1 MRRDLAHAL
10 AERFCHL
17 GENVVYKISL
27 YRQNTAHLTMKVL
40 ALILISAVS
49 ASADLR
55 GYNLP
60 SPTGP
65 SFGSSSG
72 STFGSSSGSSFGSSS
87 GSSFGSS
94 SGSSFGSSFGQSVG
108 PSSGGCSPGQ
118 VRHVDGRCVTPREN
132 RRVFLYE
139 VPSNVVFNG
148 APVNIPE
155 PTVET
160 NIVLIRTP
168 EGLQGPDPVVVPP
181 PRQQHVVYVL
191 NKQSEHDQRVIE
203 VTAPPPSDPEVYFV
217 NYAEGENPTLPSGVD
232 LQSAL
237 GAATQ
242 GGGQVIGDSGS
253 GVGGGIGGSI
263 GGGIGGGS
271 SGSISLGGGGGFG
284 GSGGSISLGG
294 GGGFGGSSGFS
305 SSGGSSGFGGSG
317 SFGSGSGF
325 GGFGGSSGGGSISGS
340 YTPPTQP
347 SNLYTSP

>member
-1 MRRDLAHAL
+1 MKILAFL
-10 AERFCHL
+10 
-17 GENVVYKISL
+17 
-27 YRQNTAHLTMKVL
+27 
-40 ALILISAVS
+40 LISVVA

-60 SPTGP
+60 TPGGPT
-65 SFGSSSG
+65 
-72 STFGSSSGSSFGSSS
+72 
-87 GSSFGSS
+87 
-94 SGSSFGSSFGQSVG
+94 
-108 PSSGGCSPGQ
+108 SGGCSGGQ

-203 VTAPPPSDPEVYFV
+203 VPAPPPSNPEVYFV

-237 GAATQ
+237 GAASQ

-253 GVGGGIGGSI
+253 GVGGGVGGA
-263 GGGIGGGS
+263 IGGGS
-271 SGSISLGGGGGFG
+271 IGGGGFG
-284 GSGGSISLGG
+284 GSGD
-294 GGGFGGSSGFS
+294 FGGSSGAS
-305 SSGGSSGFGGSG
+305 SFGGSSFGGSSGSGGSG
-317 SFGSGSGF
+317 AFGSGSGF
-325 GGFGGSSGGGSISGS
+325 SGFGGGSGSGGISGS

>member
-1 MRRDLAHAL
+1 MKILVLFLAS
-10 AERFCHL
+10 
-17 GENVVYKISL
+17 V
-27 YRQNTAHLTMKVL
+27 
-40 ALILISAVS
+40 AV
-49 ASADLR
+49 ASAAPQ
-55 GYNLP
+55 GYGLP
-60 SPTGP
+60 TPSGP
-65 SFGSSSG
+65 SFGP
-72 STFGSSSGSSFGSSS
+72 SFGPTS
-87 GSSFGSS
+87 
-94 SGSSFGSSFGQSVG
+94 G

-203 VTAPPPSDPEVYFV
+203 VPAPPPSNPEVYFV

-237 GAATQ
+237 GAASQ

-253 GVGGGIGGSI
+253 GVGGGVGGA
-263 GGGIGGGS
+263 IGGGS
-271 SGSISLGGGGGFG
+271 IGGGGFG
-284 GSGGSISLGG
+284 GSGD
-294 GGGFGGSSGFS
+294 FGGSSGAS
-305 SSGGSSGFGGSG
+305 SFGGSSFGGSSFGGSSFGGSSFGGSSGSGGSG
-317 SFGSGSGF
+317 AFGSGSGF
-325 GGFGGSSGGGSISGS
+325 GGFGGGSGSGGISGS

>member
-1 MRRDLAHAL
+1 
-10 AERFCHL
+10 
-17 GENVVYKISL
+17 
-27 YRQNTAHLTMKVL
+27 MKVL
-40 ALILISAVS
+40 VLFLASVAAVT
-49 ASADLR
+49 AR
-55 GYNLP
+55 PQGYSLP
-60 SPTGP
+60 TP
-65 SFGSSSG
+65 
-72 STFGSSSGSSFGSSS
+72 SGSSFGSSAGQS
-87 GSSFGSS
+87 FGSSFGSS
-94 SGSSFGSSFGQSVG
+94 GGQSFGSSFGSSVGPSAG

-139 VPSNVVFNG
+139 VPSNVVFNS

-242 GGGQVIGDSGS
+242 GGGQVIGDSGIGIGG
-253 GVGGGIGGSI
+253 GVGGGIS
-263 GGGIGGGS
+263 GGIGGGS
-271 SGSISLGGGGGFG
+271 GGSISVGGGGGFG
-284 GSGGSISLGG
+284 GSGDFSS
-294 GGGFGGSSGFS
+294 FGGSSGF
-305 SSGGSSGFGGSG
+305 GSSG

-325 GGFGGSSGGGSISGS
+325 GGSGSGSLSGS

>member
-1 MRRDLAHAL
+1 
-10 AERFCHL
+10 
-17 GENVVYKISL
+17 
-27 YRQNTAHLTMKVL
+27 MKVL

-65 SFGSSSG
+65 SFGSSFGSSSG